1 MRVPKPGLLLL
12 FILFGGVALGAISP
26 SYQEK
31 RQIYGK
37 VTDDSGAPLQNVNVI
52 LEYAGSD
59 GIRGPWTEMSRTT
72 TSETG
77 EYKFSARGT
86 DELPLGDYRLTFKLT
101 GLVQVSRTTFIGP
114 YAAGAGTVVLA
125 QEINVQ
131 LVDSRVARAG
141 GGRAGTAG
149 RRRPRPTTL
158 PPPDNE
164 GGSGDVPGPV
174 ATPAFSPPSHTPSA
188 TPTPEPRPTPEA
200 TARPRP
206 SSSNANVSANTNTS
220 GNANSGPRHAE
231 PTSAEIDQIIKSLDL
246 GNIAFNTPES
256 MNLSDAKKVELLLS
270 TTLSN
275 EALKNAVAH
284 QNVEGK
290 IQVEEIKISDEME
303 ANLTGDGFQ
312 ITEVLPARRPI
323 SKTGT
328 TEWTWDVRALKEG
341 KLRLHLTLN
350 ALVTV
355 KGNPQLYPIR
365 TFDKEYIVAVG
376 VTDKVVSFARNN
388 WQWLWTT
395 IFVPVGAWL
404 YRRKRKTSEATA

>member
-1 MRVPKPGLLLL
+1 MVRRFTQMRVTKPGLLLL
-12 FILFGGVALGAISP
+12 FILFGGVALGAIAP
-26 SYQEK
+26 SYQGK

-77 EYKFSARGT
+77 EYKFSARRT

-101 GLVQVSRTTFIGP
+101 GLIQVSRTTFIGP

-149 RRRPRPTTL
+149 RPRPRPTPL

-174 ATPAFSPPSHTPSA
+174 ATPAFSPPSHTPSS

-231 PTSAEIDQIIKSLDL
+231 PTSAEIDRILKSLDL

-312 ITEVLPARRPI
+312 IT
-323 SKTGT
+323 
-328 TEWTWDVRALKEG
+328 
-341 KLRLHLTLN
+341 
-350 ALVTV
+350 
-355 KGNPQLYPIR
+355 
-365 TFDKEYIVAVG
+365 
-376 VTDKVVSFARNN
+376 
-388 WQWLWTT
+388 
-395 IFVPVGAWL
+395 
-404 YRRKRKTSEATA
+404 